1 MRGEKEEEKKRK
13 LTIIAT
19 SQKKKKKRD
28 LPVYT
33 REERKIILYSISTFP
48 SSTRT

>member
-1 MRGEKEEEKKRK
+1 MRGEKEEEKKKK

-19 SQKKKKKRD
+19 SQKKKRD

>member
-19 SQKKKKKRD
+19 SQKKRD

>member
-19 SQKKKKKRD
+19 SQKKKRD